1 MEQTTNG
8 EKCPKQH
15 LTLEEQLARLE
26 AKEQRAKEAEAKRK
40 AKIAKLRS
48 APCYCKGGRLSRKC
62 FPRMAFR
69 RSAS

>member
-8 EKCPKQH
+8 EKRPKQH

-48 APCYCKGGRLSRKC
+48 AMLLQKREAFEKVLSENGIHTE
-62 FPRMAFR
+62 
-69 RSAS
+69 S